1 MQVVEQHSPK
11 VRTPTGSDP
20 KNDRPKINPQLLC
33 ERLLALDSKILYSSY
48 VNSSDSRVGEAI
60 RSQIGLQVKLTIMV
74 LPVNRG
80 KDSLILA
87 APIRSDLTEI
97 VAKAKRF
104 VF

>member
-1 MQVVEQHSPK
+1 MQVVEQRSPE
-11 VRTPTGSDP
+11 VRTPAGRDP
-20 KNDRPKINPQLLC
+20 KNDGSKINPQLLC
-33 ERLLALDSKILYSSY
+33 ERLLTLDSKILYSSY

-60 RSQIGLQVKLTIMV
+60 RSQIGLQEKLTIMV
-74 LPVNRG
+74 LPVNKG

-87 APIRSDLTEI
+87 APIRSNLTEI